1 MLSSGRRPRAVSL
14 FAAMAASSSAIV
26 VPAIGAEVPTHLP
39 AVTVTGDRI
48 DAVVTEGSGRYT
60 APAVTIGKS
69 TQALKDIPQSVS
81 VITRQRIDEQNLQT
95 LSEVLEQST
104 GITVQDANSYER
116 NYYVRGFK
124 IDTIQYDGVPTQ
136 VGSGFVTQ
144 PDMALY
150 DRVEVLRGPAGIF
163 NGVGEPG
170 GTVNLVRK
178 RPTPDFAITGTAT
191 AGSWNNQRAEFDLSN
206 RLNEAGTLRGRVVGV
221 YQDRDFFYD
230 VANTKK
236 TVGYGILEFD
246 FSPATTLGVGVSYEQ
261 NDMLPMYG
269 GLPRYADGTDLQFRR
284 SKNLNAAW
292 SKTRFERSTLFADLT
307 HRFNDNWRVRGGITN
322 TRETGHD
329 QSGSNFGA
337 VNPLTGMGPTLSA
350 FNARF
355 HSEQTAIDA
364 TLEGAFNAFG
374 KQHDFIAGANFWD
387 RDYDSQSQLRTVP
400 RPAIDVF
407 NFNPHD
413 YSDFPT
419 VVSRA
424 PTNRQLKTEQ
434 TGLYSS
440 LRLTLADPLKLTFG
454 GRFSEYRNKQFN
466 TVTGQALSRSTD
478 NAFIPYAALT
488 LALNDQWTAYT
499 SYAEIFRSQATRFTA
514 DGSPL
519 EPAVGKNYEVGIKG
533 DLANGR
539 IGTSLAIFRVIEEN
553 REQIDPNN
561 PDPCAG
567 SPTLGACYVAD
578 GKVRSQGIEAEL
590 NGQLARG
597 WNAYAGYTFN
607 TTKYLQDRDR
617 TGGPSANESQ
627 PYSTFTPKH
636 IFRMWTTYQL
646 PDALRDITLSGGVR
660 VQSATYK
667 TNGSIELK
675 QGMYSLWDTRVGYR
689 INRNLTAALNVNNV
703 FDKKYYRTL
712 GSPMGGNWY
721 GEPRSVM
728 LTLQAKY

>member
-1 MLSSGRRPRAVSL
+1 MLSFGRRLRPAHLSALVVASMLIPIMSVRAADTHIYMPTL
-14 FAAMAASSSAIV
+14 TV
-26 VPAIGAEVPTHLP
+26 V
-39 AVTVTGDRI
+39 GDRM
-48 DAVVTEGSGRYT
+48 DGVTTEGSGRFT
-60 APAVTIGKS
+60 APAVTIGKI
-69 TQALKDIPQSVS
+69 TEALKNIPQSVS
-81 VITRQRIDEQNLQT
+81 VVTRQRMDEQNLQT
-95 LSEVLEQST
+95 LGEVLEQTT

-116 NYYVRGFK
+116 NYFARGFK
-124 IDTIQYDGVPTQ
+124 IETIQYDGVPTQ
-136 VGSGFVTQ
+136 IGSGFVTQ

-178 RPTPDFAITGTAT
+178 RPTPDFTVTGTLT
-191 AGSWNNQRAEFDLSN
+191 AGSWNNRRAEFDLSN

-236 TVGYGILEFD
+236 TVGYGILEYD
-246 FSPATTLGVGVSYEQ
+246 FSPATTMGVGVSYEQ

-269 GLPRYADGTDLQFRR
+269 GLPRYMDGTDLQFRR

-292 SKTRFERSTLFADLT
+292 SRTRFERTTLFADLT
-307 HRFNDNWRVRGGITN
+307 HRFNDNWRLRGGITN

-329 QSGSNFGA
+329 QSGSNYYA
-337 VNPLTGMGPTLSA
+337 VNPATGMGPTISA

-364 TLEGAFNAFG
+364 TLEGAFSAFG

-387 RDYDSQSQLRTVP
+387 RDYDSQSQSRTVP

-419 VVSRA
+419 VIARA

-440 LRLTLADPLKLTFG
+440 LRLTLADPLKLTIG

-466 TVTGQALSRSTD
+466 TVTGQELTRSTD
-478 NAFIPYAALT
+478 NAFIPYAAVT

-533 DLANGR
+533 ELYDGR
-539 IGTSLAIFRVIEEN
+539 IGTSLAVFRVLEEN

-561 PDPCAG
+561 PEPCFG

-590 NGQLARG
+590 NGQLSSG
-597 WNAYAGYTFN
+597 WNAFAGYTFN

-617 TGGPSANESQ
+617 TGGPTANEGQ
-627 PYSTFTPKH
+627 PYSSFTPKH
-636 IFRMWTTYQL
+636 IFRLWTSYQL
-646 PDALRDITLSGGVR
+646 PNDLRDVTISGGVR
-660 VQSATYK
+660 VQSATTK
-667 TNGSIELK
+667 TNGTVELK
-675 QGMYSLWDTRVGYR
+675 QGMYSLWDTRIGYR
-689 INRNLTAALNVNNV
+689 INRNLTTALNVNNI

-721 GEPRSVM
+721 GEPRSIM